1 MTLFES
7 SPLKMIRFAQL
18 ICAGVLLLGFVST
31 SVPLI
36 TSAAASSTS
45 CALSCCAGKAPHAAG
60 SCEHG
65 SCHAALSSDRKS
77 TTRRQRVSEPTEQLC
92 GVPRG
97 LETQSFAQKVSA
109 SSKRSTRNSA
119 ALPYGRASDTNRV
132 SDTNQFNDINQPNL
146 SPASLTMPCQPDCG
160 GCLAGFTNS
169 SQRNIAAIGH
179 GLRQRPLAKLRLARR
194 DDLPAKI
201 LDALSEHRAP
211 RGPPLSLS

>member
-1 MTLFES
+1 MRFFGS
-7 SPLKMIRFAQL
+7 NPLKMIRYARL
-18 ICAGVLLLGFVST
+18 ICAGVVLLGFVST

-45 CALSCCAGKAPHAAG
+45 CALSCCAGKAPHPAG

-65 SCHAALSSDRKS
+65 SCHAALPSQRKS
-77 TTRRQRVSEPTEQLC
+77 TKQRPRVSQATEQLC

-97 LETQSFAQKVSA
+97 LEIKSVARRDQV
-109 SSKRSTRNSA
+109 SSKTAKKNIGV
-119 ALPYGRASDTNRV
+119 LPYGRASDP
-132 SDTNQFNDINQPNL
+132 NQFTDTNQPNL
-146 SPASLTMPCQPDCG
+146 SPASLTMPCQPECG
-160 GCLAGFTNS
+160 GCLAGFANT
-169 SQRNIAAIGH
+169 SQRNTATIGH
-179 GLRQRPLAKLRLARR
+179 GLSQRPLAKLRLARR